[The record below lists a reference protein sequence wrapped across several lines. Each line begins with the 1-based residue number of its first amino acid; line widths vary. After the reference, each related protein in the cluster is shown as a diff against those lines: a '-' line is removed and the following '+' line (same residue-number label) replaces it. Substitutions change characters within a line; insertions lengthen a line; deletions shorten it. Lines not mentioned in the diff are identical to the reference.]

1 VKILI
6 VGLGYA
12 GHRFLRSFL
21 SIERENKFK
30 FACVNR
36 HQVNNDMD
44 YYRDVK
50 TALNLFKPEIVVVSV
65 SDGEHAKILQ
75 QLAGYRGFII
85 CEKPL
90 LNAGDNINLIT
101 QALANTSGFCLDM
114 VERYSDVTDY
124 IEKYVEAHHLHLIRA
139 HFIWGKNRLKDH
151 RSTSGATSEII
162 HALDL
167 IQLISG
173 EPLHLIINDCIGC
186 HSDFSV
192 SGDNILDSVAIT
204 ASLGSSIVT
213 GYSSFVNVVRQRTV
227 DFIFSTPD
235 NKLIYAQLMFDT
247 PKWDIDH
254 IKIWEITDSGEFI
267 INEFTTTVPANAPE
281 LATII
286 KLRKLV
292 SEVVC
297 YVESGINPE
306 HPFTD
311 LADSLK
317 LQSLLNVIESKV
329 KFVGSAKYELNDK
342 RDFFIKDEDL
352 ENAG

>member
-1 VKILI
+1 MKILI
-6 VGLGYA
+6 IGLGYA
-12 GHRFLRSFL
+12 GHRFLSSFL
-21 SIERENKFK
+21 SIEDKTNFQ

-36 HQVNNDMD
+36 HQDNDDID
-44 YYRDVK
+44 YYSDVK
-50 TALNLFKPEIVVVSV
+50 TALNEFYPEIVVVSV
-65 SDGEHAKILQ
+65 SDGEHANILQ
-75 QLAGYRGFII
+75 QLAGYRGFVI

-90 LNAGDNINLIT
+90 INVNDNINLII
-101 QALANTSGFCLDM
+101 QSLVNTSGFCLDM

-124 IEKYVEAHHLHLIRA
+124 IKKYVETHHLHLIRA
-139 HFIWGKNRLKDH
+139 HFIWGKNRLKDP

-173 EPLHLIINDCIGC
+173 EPLDLIINDCIGC

-192 SGDNILDSVAIT
+192 SGNNILDSVAIT
-204 ASLGSSIVT
+204 AKLGSSVVT

-227 DFIFSTPD
+227 DFIFSSPD
-235 NKLIYAQLMFDT
+235 NKLIYAQLIFDT

-254 IKIWEITDSGEFI
+254 IKLWQRAASGEHI
-267 INEFTTTVPANAPE
+267 INEFTTTLSPDRPE

-292 SEVVC
+292 SEVVL
-297 YVESGINPE
+297 YVETGVNPK

-311 LADSLK
+311 LTDSIK
-317 LQSLLNVIESKV
+317 LQLLLNDIESKV
-329 KFVGSAKYELNDK
+329 KCVGPAKFELNDK
-342 RDFFIKDEDL
+342 RDFFTKGEDL